1 MSLIN
6 DYLRESLRLVAQTI
20 IEWEVSAAIAASH
33 YERNADRRTQRNG
46 YRQRV
51 WQTSLGEIVLHI
63 PKLRKGA
70 YYPAFLESLRH
81 AEPALIAFVQDAYQ
95 RGLTLRDMQSAL
107 DHLGLT
113 EMHPSHLAD
122 MQDQLHDLIARY
134 KSRQNNPQAAVSAI
148 STKIIRLDSP
158 SAELPQASL
167 GGTVQP
173 FALALLEMW
182 LHIRPSVG
190 QGDESLQLLQRIH
203 QALADSTS
211 AVALA
216 A

>member
-1 MSLIN
+1 M
-6 DYLRESLRLVAQTI
+6 DTEYLRESLRLVTQAI

-33 YERNADRRTQRNG
+33 YERKADRRTQRNG
-46 YRQRV
+46 YRQRI

-70 YYPAFLESLRH
+70 YYPAFLESLRQ
-81 AEPALIAFVQDAYQ
+81 AEPALIDFVQDAYQ
-95 RGLTLRDMQSAL
+95 RGVTLRDIQSAL
-107 DHLGLT
+107 DQLGLA
-113 EMHPSHLAD
+113 EMHPSQLAE
-122 MQDQLHDLIARY
+122 MQDQLGDLIDRY
-134 KSRQNNPQAAVSAI
+134 KFRRTNPQAVSAI

-158 SAELPQASL
+158 TARMPQAAL

-173 FALALLEMW
+173 FALALLDTW
-182 LHIRPSVG
+182 LQFQHSMG
-190 QGDESLQLLQRIH
+190 QGDESLLLLQRIH
-203 QALADSTS
+203 QALTDSTS